1 MMVAM
6 RGFILAVALVVCLPL
21 PGQAGSVQPLKTK
34 TRYRE
39 ILSSL
44 AAGRTEEALSNL
56 VQFEAATVGDTRAWR
71 YLDNLWKLE
80 LHVIRDL
87 LEGQTPDLLRPIVS
101 LHHDAYFEYV
111 GTQRRYLAGH
121 ARTMAAELAEVYAER
136 KETREADLFS
146 GWILTSFAAHL
157 WSPSAVR
164 ESAALFYRA
173 YLVDPGNEVAV
184 LGLAAAHEKN
194 GEYDKAI
201 EYLTRALLMDPGDAE
216 VRLRLAL
223 CQLRQDGAQ
232 PPFEVLSSLTALAGE
247 GSPEWIRSIAFQE
260 VARSQIEAEEVK
272 RAEETLREGL
282 EALPGDPQLS
292 LLLAQLLDQGRSR
305 DEALRLLSA
314 IEVGGWQI
322 ESPRERYDVWAPVGV
337 ETARS
342 SHLGETQEGLIA
354 LESGLSASPAETEG
368 R

>member
-1 MMVAM
+1 MVAM
-6 RGFILAVALVVCLPL
+6 RSSILAAALVVCLPP

-39 ILSSL
+39 ILTSL

-56 VQFEAATVGDTRAWR
+56 VQFEAATVGDTQAWR
-71 YLDNLWKLE
+71 YVDNLWKLE

-87 LEGQTPDLLRPIVS
+87 LARQSPDLLRPIVS

-111 GTQRRYLAGH
+111 GTERRYLAGH

-136 KETREADLFS
+136 METRDANLYS
-146 GWILTSFAAHL
+146 GWILTSFGAHL

-164 ESAALFYRA
+164 ESADLFYRA
-173 YLVDPGNEVAV
+173 YLVDPGNEIAV
-184 LGLAAAHEKN
+184 LGLAAAYEKN
-194 GEYDKAI
+194 GEYEKAI
-201 EYLTRALLMDPGDAE
+201 EYLARALLRDPGDME

-223 CQLRQDGAQ
+223 CQLRQDEAERR
-232 PPFEVLSSLTALAGE
+232 FEVLSSLTALTGE
-247 GSPEWIRSIAFQE
+247 GSPGWIRSIAFQE
-260 VARSQIEAEEVK
+260 IARSQIEAEEVE

-282 EALPGDPQLS
+282 EGLPGDQQLS
-292 LLLAQLLDQGRSR
+292 LLLAQLLDQRRSR
-305 DEALRLLSA
+305 DEVLRLLSA
-314 IEVGGWQI
+314 IEAGGWQG
-322 ESPRERYDVWAPVGV
+322 ESPRERYDVWRPVGV

-342 SHLGETQEGLIA
+342 SHLGETREGLIA
-354 LESGLSASPAETEG
+354 LESGLSASPAEAEG